1 MSPGLYIHV
10 PFCRSKC
17 PYCVFYSIPSSS
29 LIPIWLDG
37 LKKETLLYKGQFDP
51 FDSLY
56 LGGGTPTFLETGI
69 LADLIKHLF
78 AHFDFAPDTEVTI
91 EANPCD
97 LTDEKTRMLRDLGV
111 NRVNVGVQSFDD
123 RVLSFLGRRHRVK
136 EVKGTLNRLRRFRFK
151 NVGIDLMYGF
161 KEQGLKG
168 WLNTLNN
175 ALSFQPEHISCYQ
188 LTFEK
193 KTVFGRLMDEGQ
205 IEPLMESEEAAY
217 FLATSQHLE
226 DKGYIHYEISNF
238 AKDEACRSRHN
249 QKYWQHIPYLGL
261 GPSAHSFQGKR
272 RWWNVRSI
280 KKYCTAVEKGRP
292 PVEGWE
298 NLTEEQLRI
307 ESLALG
313 LRTSEGIDLRD
324 VKRTPQS
331 DAVLS
336 RLQTSGLVKV
346 IDGRVIP
353 SREGFLVAD
362 HLPVCFFEG
371 SISKTV

>member
-1 MSPGLYIHV
+1 MSPGLYIHI

-17 PYCVFYSIPSSS
+17 PYCAFYSIPSSS
-29 LIPIWLDG
+29 LIPIWLNG
-37 LKKETLLYKGQFDP
+37 LKKEALLYKGQFGP

-69 LADLIKHLF
+69 LADLIGHLF

-97 LTDEKTRMLRDLGV
+97 LTDEKTRMLRELGV
-111 NRVNVGVQSFDD
+111 NRVNLGVQSFDD
-123 RVLSFLGRRHRVK
+123 SVLSFLGRRHRVK
-136 EVKGTLNRLRRFRFK
+136 EVNGALNRLRRYGFK
-151 NVGIDLMYGF
+151 NVGIDLIYGF
-161 KEQGLKG
+161 KEQGLKR
-168 WLNTLNN
+168 WIATLDT

-188 LTFEK
+188 LTLEK
-193 KTVFGRLMDEGQ
+193 KTVFGRLRDKGK

-217 FLATSQHLE
+217 FLTTSQHLE

-238 AKDEACRSRHN
+238 AKDKAFRSRHN
-249 QKYWQHIPYLGL
+249 QKYWRHTPYLGL
-261 GPSAHSFQGKR
+261 GPSAHSFHKKR

-280 KKYCTAVEKGRP
+280 RKYCAAVEKGRP
-292 PVEGWE
+292 PVEGSE
-298 NLTEEQLRI
+298 DLTEEQLRI
-307 ESLALG
+307 ETLSLG
-313 LRTSEGIDLRD
+313 FRTSTGIDL
-324 VKRTPQS
+324 KAFKSTPES

-362 HLPVCFFEG
+362 HLPVCFFD
-371 SISKTV
+371 

>member
-17 PYCVFYSIPSSS
+17 PYCAFYSIPSSS
-29 LIPIWLDG
+29 LIPIWLNG
-37 LKKETLLYKGQFDP
+37 LKKEVLLYKGRFDL

-56 LGGGTPTFLETGI
+56 VGGGTPTFLEAGL
-69 LADLIKHLF
+69 LADLMKHLF
-78 AHFDFAPDTEVTI
+78 THFDFAPDTEVTI

-111 NRVNVGVQSFDD
+111 NRVNVGVQSLDD
-123 RVLSFLGRRHRVK
+123 DVLSFLGRRHRVK
-136 EVKGTLNRLRRFRFK
+136 EVKGAMKRLRGLGFK
-151 NVGIDLMYGF
+151 NVGMDLIYGF

-168 WLNTLNN
+168 WLKTLDH

-205 IEPLMESEEAAY
+205 IEPLMESEEADR
-217 FLATSQHLE
+217 FLATSRHLE
-226 DKGYIHYEISNF
+226 DNGYIHYEISNF
-238 AKDEACRSRHN
+238 AKNDVCRSRHN

-261 GPSAHSFQGKR
+261 GPSAHSFHRKK

-280 KKYCTAVEKGRP
+280 KRYCAAVEKGRS

-298 NLTEEQLRI
+298 NLTEEQLWV
-307 ESLALG
+307 ETLALG
-313 LRTSEGIDLRD
+313 LRTSAGIDLSA
-324 VKRTPQS
+324 VKRTTQS

-336 RLQTSGLVKV
+336 RLQASGLVKV
-346 IDGRVIP
+346 IDERIIP

-362 HLPVCFFEG
+362 HLPVCFFE
-371 SISKTV
+371 